1 MTYIASKWPE
11 QGTAAY
17 DRVMQDS
24 SPHGEGE
31 LKNATTISVPSNHTA
46 SDMPVEGEQPVLFYD
61 GSPMHD
67 YLASVAPDEA
77 PTMDVRRRLSSGS
90 SVTSHQGG
98 GGVAADGPASS
109 TAEGEV
115 TSAPA
120 ARRKVR
126 PHTFKQTD
134 HTDASIH
141 ASSCRSYYLDL
152 TSFSI
157 SENLDLLAGQ
167 T

>member
-1 MTYIASKWPE
+1 MPLRRKQIKNGGSAALLAGDPQQQALISYRWPK
-11 QGTAAY
+11 QGTATY

-24 SPHGEGE
+24 SLHGEGD
-31 LKNATTISVPSNHTA
+31 LKNAATSVPSTMTTA

-77 PTMDVRRRLSSGS
+77 PTMDTRRRLSSSS
-90 SVTSHQGG
+90 SVISHQG

-109 TAEGEV
+109 TAGGEV

-120 ARRKVR
+120 ARRKVVR
-126 PHTFKQTD
+126 P
-134 HTDASIH
+134 
-141 ASSCRSYYLDL
+141 R
-152 TSFSI
+152 
-157 SENLDLLAGQ
+157 LAYI
-167 T
+167 TYF